1 MELSAEDAAKL
12 LNTDTSEK
20 LRARPRPQH
29 EILRA
34 QLLAEGK
41 RFCPCCKE
49 IKTLDNFTKN
59 KARKDGF
66 KVYCKA
72 CQKAKREETRE
83 YNIAKSKEWREAN
96 PERFAEKRDAWMQ
109 AHPQSESDTRK
120 EWMRKNVAKV
130 RQIKKTYKVRRM
142 GWEVGE
148 VDYLEVLMR
157 DGFVCH
163 ICGNDVE
170 PDDVHFDHAI
180 PLSKGGAHATYNVF
194 VSHSRCNMKKSN
206 KLTEKVTAT
215 MKAG

>member
-12 LNTDTSEK
+12 LMGDRQKRNRYTGPAPE
-20 LRARPRPQH
+20 RPGYKH
-29 EILRA
+29 CA
-34 QLLAEGK
+34 
-41 RFCPCCKE
+41 CCKLE
-49 IKTLDNFTKN
+49 QPVTEFTKN
-59 KARKDGF
+59 RNKPDGL

-72 CQKAKREETRE
+72 CQKVKREETRE
-83 YNIAKSKEWREAN
+83 YNNVKSKEWREAN
-96 PERFAEKRDAWMQ
+96 PDRFKEKRDAWMQ

-180 PLSKGGAHATYNVF
+180 PLSKGGAHATANVF

-215 MKAG
+215 LKAG

>member
-1 MELSAEDAAKL
+1 MELTAEELEGLLKHPNAGKVPHNRGAAYNEDGTK
-12 LNTDTSEK
+12 TC
-20 LRARPRPQH
+20 PRCNVGQPIT
-29 EILRA
+29 EY
-34 QLLAEGK
+34 
-41 RFCPCCKE
+41 
-49 IKTLDNFTKN
+49 TKN
-59 KARKDGF
+59 RAKPDGL
-66 KVYCKA
+66 KVYCKT
-72 CQKAKREETRE
+72 CCKKEREEKRDYYAE
-83 YNIAKSKEWREAN
+83 KSKEWREAH
-96 PERFAEKRDAWMQ
+96 PERFKEKRDAWMQ
-109 AHPQSESDTRK
+109 AHPQSESATRK

>member
-1 MELSAEDAAKL
+1 MGPSVEEMEEL
-12 LNTDTSEK
+12 LKEAGIRTPAD
-20 LRARPRPQH
+20 
-29 EILRA
+29 
-34 QLLAEGK
+34 GK
-41 RFCPCCKE
+41 RRNQHTKPNATPGMKICCRCEEEKPLGEYTKNRAKADGLDARCRACKKE
-49 IKTLDNFTKN
+49 IREGCIDYN
-59 KARKDGF
+59 K
-66 KVYCKA
+66 
-72 CQKAKREETRE
+72 
-83 YNIAKSKEWREAN
+83 AKSKEWREAN
-96 PERFAEKRDAWMQ
+96 PERFKEKRDAWMQ
-109 AHPQSESDTRK
+109 AHPQSENPTRQ

-206 KLTEKVTAT
+206 KLIEKVTAT